1 MKQYLLH
8 LVKGG
13 VLMRSEE
20 KKEPKGW
27 SPYVAGGL
35 VGLLM
40 VLSVWIPGKY
50 FGASTTFVRAAGLV
64 EQQLDQ
70 ERVSKMDY
78 FKKELP
84 KIDWQFLF
92 VVGIFFG
99 SLVAATTSRSF
110 RLEGVPPMWEQR
122 FGPSKLKR
130 GFVAFLGGA
139 IAMFGAR
146 LADG

>member
-1 MKQYLLH
+1 
-8 LVKGG
+8 
-13 VLMRSEE
+13 MRSDE
-20 KKEPKGW
+20 KEPKGW

-40 VLSVWIPGKY
+40 VLSIWGTNKY

-64 EQQLDQ
+64 EQQFNG

-84 KIDWQFLF
+84 KFDWQFLF
-92 VVGIFFG
+92 VIGIFFG
-99 SLVAATTSRSF
+99 SLVAARTSKSF
-110 RLEGVPPMWEQR
+110 RLRGVPPMWEQR
-122 FGPSKLKR
+122 FGPSKVKR
-130 GFVAFLGGA
+130 GAVAFLGGA